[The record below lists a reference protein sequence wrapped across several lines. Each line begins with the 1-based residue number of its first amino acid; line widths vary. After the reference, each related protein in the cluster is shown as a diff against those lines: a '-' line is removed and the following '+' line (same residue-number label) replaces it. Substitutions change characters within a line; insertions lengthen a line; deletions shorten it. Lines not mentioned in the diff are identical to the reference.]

1 MSVRDGAANMATNAG
16 GGGGGGGPASPN
28 DNDGRSY
35 LLQIYPRLAAQN
47 STCCNLRVQKDA
59 TASSVILDSATA
71 LGLDPGRLYVLA
83 EVKECGGEEWVLE
96 AGDLPVQRFLL
107 WPRKAQEQHPQ
118 SFGFYFLLQERN
130 HDGSIH
136 YVHLPTLSKEQEARR
151 LAARGFLPPQQDDF
165 ADLCNLPV
173 LNEDSIL
180 DNLRMRFYKKKIYTY
195 AGSILIAINPFK
207 FLPIYNP
214 KYVKMYENHQLGK
227 LEPHIFAIADVAYYA
242 MLKKRV
248 NQCIVISG
256 ESGSGKTQSTNF
268 LIHCLTAL
276 SQKGYA
282 SGVERTILGA
292 GPVLEAFGNAKTAH
306 NNNSSR
312 FGKFIQVNYLE
323 SGVVRGAVVEKYLL
337 EKSRL
342 VSREKNERNYHV
354 FYYLL
359 LGASA
364 EERKEFKLLPPEE
377 YFYLKQQNFKIEDEE
392 DLRHDFERLQ
402 QAMEMVGFLPTT
414 KKQIFS
420 VLSAIL
426 YLGNVTY
433 RRKSTGRDEG
443 LDVGPPEVLA
453 TLSDLLKVKEE
464 LLVEALTKR
473 KTVTVNDKLILPYSH
488 SEAITARD
496 SMAKSLY
503 SALFDWIVL
512 RINHALLNK
521 RDMEESVPCLSI
533 GVLDIFGFEDFETN
547 SFEQFCINYANEQ
560 LQYYFNHHI
569 FNLEQEEYQAE
580 GITWHNI
587 DYTDNV
593 GCIHLISKKP
603 TGLLYLLDEESNF
616 PHATD
621 ETLLA
626 KFKQQH
632 QGNKYFVPTAVMEP
646 AFVIQHFAGRVKYQI
661 KDFREKNTDHMRPD
675 IVALLR
681 SSDRAYVRQLIG
693 MDPVAMFRW
702 GILRATIRGIAA
714 FNEAGRTRAAKT
726 SGVVRPISRT
736 PLGELQRSNAPIERM
751 YKRAS
756 MLDFYF
762 DHSEERPL
770 EAFEDI
776 FASYES
782 KKDMHAE
789 IISSIKN
796 LQLDGEDP
804 RKLLQSWGRLRFP
817 RHVLQK
823 NKTTKPR
830 QAIPKSLLDS
840 RSLKFIVSMTL
851 QDRTTKSLLHL
862 HKKKKAPSI
871 SAQFQTSLTKLLET
885 LNRAEPYFIRCIRSN
900 AEKKEMYLD
909 EALVLQQLR
918 YTGMLETVR
927 IRRSGYGAKY
937 TFQEFIEQFRVLLPK
952 NAMVSKEDI
961 SALLGKKM
969 GLDPTTYQIGK
980 TKVFLKEL
988 ERQQLQD
995 MLHKD
1000 VMRKIIF
1007 LQRWFRARLQ
1017 RKEFLD
1023 MRQAAILIQC
1033 SWRRYCKEE
1042 QMRQAATLIQ
1052 SVWRGH
1058 RQRSENHRQRQG
1070 ATKIQALVR
1079 GHSARRRCHSIRE
1092 EKRKKEEEEEEA
1104 LRRAEEEERRKR
1116 EEEEEEVRRNAA
1128 EEEERI
1134 RLEEEEAKRKAEE
1147 EAARKALEE
1156 NKKRE
1161 EEEKRL
1167 AREPQT
1173 REHPDIELV
1182 TEEMLDKNLPVQE
1195 MEEEEEEEEERGEQG
1210 GEVNTSS
1217 HTEEE
1222 VEDEELSL
1230 KTNGTQAEA
1239 GPQLNEEE
1247 EEDLEKQTLGQS
1259 DSEPRLPS
1267 DGDTSSALRPRSPA
1281 QGVDEEAST
1290 PPNAEQK
1297 KAQPSALNR
1306 VQSSRSQEKREQ
1318 RRRRG
1323 LEHNQRETERAASS
1337 SSSPSAIGKDQ
1348 TSPPKSKTQE
1358 TSKLKERSDSK
1369 ELDQYTFVAWKMKE
1383 DKGGKKEAKSSP
1395 PSPSPGP
1402 VRPSTLSLQ
1411 PADSEKNGLAE
1422 GVGAVNLHRR
1432 TGAMKEKPEKW
1443 KGRRSDGEHAE
1454 GTSSPPLH
1462 NREERTKKT
1471 PLSETA
1477 SSSFDSVPSGFEGA
1491 AAFSGKEQII
1501 SPSESHDDG
1510 SKGSSIRRRHQEG
1523 HQDSAHS
1530 IPSTP
1535 DRPGG
1540 FFSKILKKRPHKE
1553 AQTPDNGELTFAQ
1566 TLNEKST
1573 AGEAPGA
1580 GHPSRPLSQPH
1591 GDRAGKSLGRNP
1603 TIKISRATR
1612 VSEQWN
1618 ASLDRE
1624 ITNANE
1630 LRHLDEFLGNQV
1642 NDFRSRGKSLS
1653 ATEAIFV
1660 TATMQFR
1667 ENIKAMYS
1675 LPKTTIGYK
1684 GLMTGYQNKV
1694 IHLAGSKQKEEV
1706 QLVVNLFQSV
1716 LDGFIRGE
1724 MKKEEAEPAKPAKA
1738 RKKRRKKDKRMES
1751 PLDHVF
1757 INYQV
1762 NIMQSCDQCSSYIW
1776 GMEKAYMC
1784 SYCKMVCHK
1793 KCLSKI
1799 VTDCS
1804 TFCAKKSDEE
1814 FNGQHFGVRMCHLVN
1829 EKNPVPMVLEMM
1841 LEHVEM
1847 HGLYTE
1853 GIYRKSG
1860 SANRMKELHQRL
1872 DTDPHLICLE
1882 DYPIHTVTGLVKQWL
1897 RELPDPLMTFIH
1909 YNDFLH
1915 AVELPE
1921 KQEQLH
1927 AIYKGLEELPTANFN
1942 TLERLVFHLVR
1953 VCKEEAH
1960 NRMSPNSL
1968 AIVFAPC
1975 ILRCPDSADPLLSM
1989 KDVAKTTT
1997 CVEMLINEQ
2006 IRLYN
2011 EKMEEIEQLE
2021 YAEALALNQLKLKRK
2036 NTVHEKVSS
2045 DLSVVPENEPL
2056 DSDTEAEKNLV
2067 ERIKSIK
2074 QEKEDLACRLPEMEQ
2089 PGSDQEN
2096 LDSEASL
2103 SSESLLDEQ
2112 QRSSAHSSEP
2122 EGRGGLQLRRYR
2134 PVCPPKPSD
2143 LAQRPK
2149 VLGGR
2154 VSLPNLTPASSTSS
2168 VSSCPSSICESS
2180 GASFRHPLQR
2190 RNPVIPDTV
2199 KLPPGVLSQPA
2210 ATSPSRTPPGNQ
2222 ALLKPWVRMRE
2233 RPGRRKDSTQSLY
2246 VDGPEC
2252 DLLLHFSSCPPS
2264 NSSSSSSISMV
2275 TPSPQLQHHETEA
2288 STGQRRFSDPD
2299 IPYMDD
2305 DV

>member
-1 MSVRDGAANMATNAG
+1 MSVRDGAATTATNADAE
-16 GGGGGGGPASPN
+16 GGGGGPASAN
-28 DNDGRSY
+28 DLDGRSY
-35 LLQIYPRLAAQN
+35 VLQIYPRIAAQ
-47 STCCNLRVQKDA
+47 SSACCTVRVQKDA
-59 TASSVILDSATA
+59 TAATVILDATLA
-71 LGLDPGRLYVLA
+71 LGLDPGRSYVLA
-83 EVKECGGEEWVLE
+83 EVKESGGEEWVLE
-96 AGDLPVQRFLL
+96 AADLPVQRFLL
-107 WPRKAQEQHPQ
+107 WPRKAQEQHPR
-118 SFGFYFLLQERN
+118 SLGFYFLLQERN
-130 HDGSIH
+130 NDGTIH
-136 YVHLPTLSKEQEARR
+136 YVHLPPLSKEQQAQQ
-151 LAARGFLPPQQDDF
+151 LAARGFLPPPQDDF

-173 LNEDSIL
+173 LDEDSIL
-180 DNLRMRFYKKKIYTY
+180 NNLRTRFHKRKIYTY

-242 MLKKRV
+242 MLRKRV

-359 LGASA
+359 LGASE
-364 EERKEFKLLPPEE
+364 EERKEFKLLPPED
-377 YFYLKQQNFKIEDEE
+377 YFYLKQQNFKIEEEE

-402 QAMEMVGFLPTT
+402 QAMEMVGFLPAT

-433 RRKSTGRDEG
+433 KRKSTGREEG

-521 RDMEESVPCLSI
+521 KDMEESVPCLSI
-533 GVLDIFGFEDFETN
+533 GVLDIFGFEDFENN

-632 QGNKYFVPTAVMEP
+632 QGNKYFVPTPVMEP
-646 AFVIQHFAGRVKYQI
+646 AFVIQHFAGKVKYQV

-681 SSDRAYVRQLIG
+681 SSDRAYIRQLIG

-702 GILRATIRGIAA
+702 GILRATIRGITA
-714 FNEAGRTRAAKT
+714 FNEAGRAWAAKT
-726 SGVVRPISRT
+726 SGVVRPVSRT

-751 YKRAS
+751 YK
-756 MLDFYF
+756 
-762 DHSEERPL
+762 
-770 EAFEDI
+770 
-776 FASYES
+776 
-782 KKDMHAE
+782 DMHAQ

-796 LQLDGEDP
+796 LQLDTEDP

-817 RHVLQK
+817 RHILQK
-823 NKTTKPR
+823 NKVTK
-830 QAIPKSLLDS
+830 QKQIIPKNLLDS
-840 RSLKFIVSMTL
+840 RSLKFIVSLTL
-851 QDRTTKSLLHL
+851 HDRTTKSLLHL
-862 HKKKKAPSI
+862 HKKKKPPSI

-885 LNRAEPYFIRCIRSN
+885 LNRAEPFFIRCIRSN

-909 EALVLQQLR
+909 ETLVVQQLR
-918 YTGMLETVR
+918 YTGMLDTVR

-937 TFQEFIEQFRVLLPK
+937 SFQEFIEHFRVLLPK
-952 NAMVSKEDI
+952 TAAASKESI
-961 SALLGKKM
+961 SALLEKM
-969 GLDPTTYQIGK
+969 GLDPYTFQIGK
-980 TKVFLKEL
+980 TKVFLKEP
-988 ERQQLQD
+988 ERQLLQD

-1000 VMRKIIF
+1000 VMQKIIF
-1007 LQRWFRARLQ
+1007 IQHWFKARLQ

-1023 MRQAAILIQC
+1023 MREAAILIQR

-1042 QMRQAATLIQ
+1042 QWRQAATVIQ
-1052 SVWRGH
+1052 ALWRGH
-1058 RQRSENHRQRQG
+1058 RQRKEYHRQRQG

-1079 GHSARRRCHSIRE
+1079 GYSARRRCQSMRE
-1092 EKRKKEEEEEEA
+1092 EKWKKEEEAKEARRRQEEDRRREEEERRKVEEEA
-1104 LRRAEEEERRKR
+1104 RKRMEEEEMRRKAQDEEARRRAEEEEAIMKAEAEEAVQRKR
-1116 EEEEEEVRRNAA
+1116 EEEEKSPV
-1128 EEEERI
+1128 
-1134 RLEEEEAKRKAEE
+1134 
-1147 EAARKALEE
+1147 
-1156 NKKRE
+1156 
-1161 EEEKRL
+1161 
-1167 AREPQT
+1167 REPQT
-1173 REHPDIELV
+1173 REDPDIELV
-1182 TEEMLDKNLPVQE
+1182 TEEMLDESQVSIHETEDGEVREEQNKDEQI
-1195 MEEEEEEEEERGEQG
+1195 EEEKEEPPSPRSDM
-1210 GEVNTSS
+1210 EVNGTLAGAGSQLHEKEHVDDKENQTIEKPSLCRSNDTDKQGSDSTSTSS
-1217 HTEEE
+1217 
-1222 VEDEELSL
+1222 
-1230 KTNGTQAEA
+1230 
-1239 GPQLNEEE
+1239 
-1247 EEDLEKQTLGQS
+1247 
-1259 DSEPRLPS
+1259 
-1267 DGDTSSALRPRSPA
+1267 
-1281 QGVDEEAST
+1281 
-1290 PPNAEQK
+1290 NAEQK
-1297 KAQPSALNR
+1297 RVRVPDSNR
-1306 VQSSRSQEKREQ
+1306 TQTSRSQEKREQ

-1337 SSSPSAIGKDQ
+1337 SSSSSSSSSPATGKDQ
-1348 TSPPKSKTQE
+1348 TSPPRE
-1358 TSKLKERSDSK
+1358 TPKLKERSDSK
-1369 ELDQYTFVAWKMKE
+1369 ELDQYTFVAWKVKE
-1383 DKGGKKEAKSSP
+1383 DKGGKKDPKTSP
-1395 PSPSPGP
+1395 PAGP
-1402 VRPSTLSLQ
+1402 IRPSTLPLQ
-1411 PADSEKNGLAE
+1411 PSDHIRNGVGE
-1422 GVGAVNLHRR
+1422 GVGAVNLQRR
-1432 TGAMKEKPEKW
+1432 PGAIKEKPERW
-1443 KGRRSDGEHAE
+1443 RGRRSDGENYE
-1454 GTSSPPLH
+1454 TSSPPPPPT
-1462 NREERTKKT
+1462 RAEMRRKQ
-1471 PLSETA
+1471 LSESV
-1477 SSSFDSVPSGFEGA
+1477 SSSVDSLSPGSEGA
-1491 AAFSGKEQII
+1491 SARDIL
-1501 SPSESHDDG
+1501 SPAESRVDS
-1510 SKGSSIRRRHQEG
+1510 SKGSSIRRRHHDG
-1523 HQDSAHS
+1523 SAHQDSSHS
-1530 IPSTP
+1530 IPSTA
-1535 DRPGG
+1535 DRSGG

-1553 AQTPDNGELTFAQ
+1553 AQTPDNGEMTPIFS
-1566 TLNEKST
+1566 EKST
-1573 AGEAPGA
+1573 GGEAPTSV
-1580 GHPSRPLSQPH
+1580 HPSRPPSQAH
-1591 GDRAGKSLGRNP
+1591 GNRTGKSLGRNP

-1612 VSEQWN
+1612 VSEKWN

-1653 ATEAIFV
+1653 ATEAIFI

-1667 ENIKAMYS
+1667 ETIKAMYS
-1675 LPKTTIGYK
+1675 LPKPTIGYK
-1684 GLMTGYQNKV
+1684 DLMTSYQNKV
-1694 IHLAGSKQKEEV
+1694 VHLADDKQKGEV

-1724 MKKEEAEPAKPAKA
+1724 MKKEEAEPAKPPKA
-1738 RKKRRKKDKRMES
+1738 RKKRRKKDKSMES

-1762 NIMQSCDQCSSYIW
+1762 SIMQSCDQCTSYIW
-1776 GMEKAYMC
+1776 AMEKAYMC
-1784 SYCKMVCHK
+1784 SCCKMVCHK
-1793 KCLSKI
+1793 KCLGKI
-1799 VTDCS
+1799 VTDCN
-1804 TFCAKKSDEE
+1804 TFCVKKNDEE
-1814 FNGQHFGVRMCHLVN
+1814 SGGLHFGVRVCNLVGD
-1829 EKNPVPMVLEMM
+1829 KNPVPMVLEMM

-1860 SANRMKELHQRL
+1860 SANRMKELHQKL
-1872 DTDPHLICLE
+1872 ETDPHLVCLE

-1897 RELPDPLMTFIH
+1897 RELPDPLMTFTH

-1927 AIYKGLEELPTANFN
+1927 AIYKVIEELPTANFN

-1953 VCKEEAH
+1953 VCKEETH

-1989 KDVAKTTT
+1989 KDVAKTTM
-1997 CVEMLINEQ
+1997 CVEMLVTEQ
-2006 IRLYN
+2006 IRRYN

-2021 YAEALALNQLKLKRK
+2021 YAEALAVNQLKLKRQ
-2036 NTVHEKVSS
+2036 NTHFWHLPLRFSAPYKGVVVHEKVSS

-2067 ERIKSIK
+2067 DRIKSIK

-2122 EGRGGLQLRRYR
+2122 EGRGGLSLMRLR
-2134 PVCPPKPSD
+2134 PVCLPKPSD
-2143 LAQRPK
+2143 LAQRPRPPS
-2149 VLGGR
+2149 GHG
-2154 VSLPNLTPASSTSS
+2154 SLSLTKTSPS
-2168 VSSCPSSICESS
+2168 GSSCASTPSESPI
-2180 GASFRHPLQR
+2180 ASFRHPLKR
-2190 RNPVIPDTV
+2190 RNPIIPDTI
-2199 KLPPGVLSQPA
+2199 KLPLGIPSLSESSSSSPALPPGNLA
-2210 ATSPSRTPPGNQ
+2210 LKHFSRRKEQ
-2222 ALLKPWVRMRE
+2222 
-2233 RPGRRKDSTQSLY
+2233 PGRRKDSTQSLY
-2246 VDGPEC
+2246 IDSPEC
-2252 DLLLHFSSCPPS
+2252 DLLLHFTSSCPPS
-2264 NSSSSSSISMV
+2264 ASSSSSFISMV
-2275 TPSPQLQHHETEA
+2275 TPSPQHQHSDTQA
-2288 STGQRRFSDPD
+2288 PMGQRRFSDPD
-2299 IPYMDD
+2299 IPYMDNE

>member
-1 MSVRDGAANMATNAG
+1 VTS
-16 GGGGGGGPASPN
+16 
-28 DNDGRSY
+28 
-35 LLQIYPRLAAQN
+35 
-47 STCCNLRVQKDA
+47 VQKDA
-59 TASSVILDSATA
+59 TAASVISDAASA

-107 WPRKAQEQHPQ
+107 WPRKAQEEHPQ
-118 SFGFYFLLQERN
+118 SLGFYFLLQERN
-130 HDGSIH
+130 RDGSIH
-136 YVHLPTLSKEQEARR
+136 YVHLPALSKEQEALR
-151 LAARGFLPPQQDDF
+151 LAERGFLPPPQDDF

-180 DNLRMRFYKKKIYTY
+180 NNLRTRFYKKKIYTY

-242 MLKKRV
+242 MLRKKV

-359 LGASA
+359 LGASE

-402 QAMEMVGFLPTT
+402 QAMEMVGFLPAT

-488 SEAITARD
+488 PEAITARD

-521 RDMEESVPCLSI
+521 KDMEESVPCLSI

-621 ETLLA
+621 KTLLA

-632 QGNKYFVPTAVMEP
+632 QGNKYFIPTPVMEP

-714 FNEAGRTRAAKT
+714 FNEAGRAWAAKK
-726 SGVVRPISRT
+726 SDESSSPHLSRPDPLHLLVT
-736 PLGELQRSNAPIERM
+736 PVCAVLSSSSPLHR
-751 YKRAS
+751 RAS

-782 KKDMHAE
+782 K
-789 IISSIKN
+789 N
-796 LQLDGEDP
+796 
-804 RKLLQSWGRLRFP
+804 
-817 RHVLQK
+817 
-823 NKTTKPR
+823 
-830 QAIPKSLLDS
+830 LLDS
-840 RSLKFIVSMTL
+840 RSLKFIVGLTL
-851 QDRTTKSLLHL
+851 HDRTTKSLLHL
-862 HKKKKAPSI
+862 HKKKKPPSI

-885 LNRAEPYFIRCIRSN
+885 LNRAEPFFIRCIRSN

-909 EALVLQQLR
+909 EALVVQQLR

-952 NAMVSKEDI
+952 NATASKEDI
-961 SALLGKKM
+961 SALLDQKM

-995 MLHKD
+995 VLHKD

-1017 RKEFLD
+1017 RREFLD
-1023 MRQAAILIQC
+1023 MRQAAILIQH
-1033 SWRRYCKEE
+1033 SWRRYCQDE
-1042 QMRQAATLIQ
+1042 QRRRAATLIQ
-1052 SVWRGH
+1052 AVWRGH
-1058 RQRSENHRQRQG
+1058 QQRSEYHRQRRG

-1079 GHSARRRCHSIRE
+1079 GHSARRSSHPE
-1092 EKRKKEEEEEEA
+1092 EQSKE
-1104 LRRAEEEERRKR
+1104 
-1116 EEEEEEVRRNAA
+1116 
-1128 EEEERI
+1128 
-1134 RLEEEEAKRKAEE
+1134 LE
-1147 EAARKALEE
+1147 
-1156 NKKRE
+1156 N
-1161 EEEKRL
+1161 
-1167 AREPQT
+1167 
-1173 REHPDIELV
+1173 
-1182 TEEMLDKNLPVQE
+1182 
-1195 MEEEEEEEEERGEQG
+1195 
-1210 GEVNTSS
+1210 GEVD
-1217 HTEEE
+1217 
-1222 VEDEELSL
+1222 VE
-1230 KTNGTQAEA
+1230 NYGTPAEA
-1239 GPQLNEEE
+1239 GPQLDEKEDEEE
-1247 EEDLEKQTLGQS
+1247 TESQTL
-1259 DSEPRLPS
+1259 DSRPGSTS
-1267 DGDTSSALRPRSPA
+1267 DGVAPAGTTS
-1281 QGVDEEAST
+1281 
-1290 PPNAEQK
+1290 NAEQK
-1297 KAQPSALNR
+1297 KPSAITR
-1306 VQSSRSQEKREQ
+1306 GQSSRSQEKREQ

-1337 SSSPSAIGKDQ
+1337 TSGKDQ
-1348 TSPPKSKTQE
+1348 TSPSKIKNQE
-1358 TSKLKERSDSK
+1358 TAKLKERSDSK
-1369 ELDQYTFVAWKMKE
+1369 ELDQYTFVAWK
-1383 DKGGKKEAKSSP
+1383 KKDAKSSP
-1395 PSPSPGP
+1395 PSAGP

-1411 PADSEKNGLAE
+1411 PADSERNGVGE
-1422 GVGAVNLHRR
+1422 GVGTVNLQRR
-1432 TGAMKEKPEKW
+1432 PGAMKEKPEKW
-1443 KGRRSDGEHAE
+1443 RGRRSDGDQSE
-1454 GTSSPPLH
+1454 GISPPSSH
-1462 NREERTKKT
+1462 NREERTRK
-1471 PLSETA
+1471 PLY
-1477 SSSFDSVPSGFEGA
+1477 P
-1491 AAFSGKEQII
+1491 
-1501 SPSESHDDG
+1501 
-1510 SKGSSIRRRHQEG
+1510 
-1523 HQDSAHS
+1523 HS
-1530 IPSTP
+1530 
-1535 DRPGG
+1535 
-1540 FFSKILKKRPHKE
+1540 
-1553 AQTPDNGELTFAQ
+1553 
-1566 TLNEKST
+1566 
-1573 AGEAPGA
+1573 
-1580 GHPSRPLSQPH
+1580 
-1591 GDRAGKSLGRNP
+1591 DRAGKGLGRNP

-1642 NDFRSRGKSLS
+1642 SLRTS
-1653 ATEAIFV
+1653 GQVTPTEQQFIQATP
-1660 TATMQFR
+1660 T
-1667 ENIKAMYS
+1667 S
-1675 LPKTTIGYK
+1675 PTIGYK

-1738 RKKRRKKDKRMES
+1738 RKKRRKKDKSVSMES
-1751 PLDHVF
+1751 PLDHIF

-1784 SYCKMVCHK
+1784 SCEFKTQQQTSQHDTQ
-1793 KCLSKI
+1793 S
-1799 VTDCS
+1799 S
-1804 TFCAKKSDEE
+1804 TFYCTGHDEE
-1814 FNGQHFGVRMCHLVN
+1814 FTGQHFGVRVCHLVN
-1829 EKNPVPMVLEMM
+1829 DKNPVPMVLEMM

-1872 DTDPHLICLE
+1872 ETDPHLVCLE

-1897 RELPDPLMTFIH
+1897 RELPDPLMTFTH
-1909 YNDFLH
+1909 YSDFLH

-1927 AIYKGLEELPTANFN
+1927 AVYKVTEELPTANFN

-1975 ILRCPDSADPLLSM
+1975 ILRCPDTADPLLSM

-1997 CVEMLINEQ
+1997 CVEMIIHEQ
-2006 IRLYN
+2006 IRRYN

-2036 NTVHEKVSS
+2036 NTVRSRTLPQSGPAEVDRNTQHQLHCLQCSACSRAGAESS
-2045 DLSVVPENEPL
+2045 FVLMQSSSQLKQEPL
-2056 DSDTEAEKNLV
+2056 S
-2067 ERIKSIK
+2067 SH
-2074 QEKEDLACRLPEMEQ
+2074 
-2089 PGSDQEN
+2089 
-2096 LDSEASL
+2096 SL
-2103 SSESLLDEQ
+2103 S
-2112 QRSSAHSSEP
+2112 
-2122 EGRGGLQLRRYR
+2122 
-2134 PVCPPKPSD
+2134 
-2143 LAQRPK
+2143 
-2149 VLGGR
+2149 
-2154 VSLPNLTPASSTSS
+2154 
-2168 VSSCPSSICESS
+2168 
-2180 GASFRHPLQR
+2180 
-2190 RNPVIPDTV
+2190 
-2199 KLPPGVLSQPA
+2199 
-2210 ATSPSRTPPGNQ
+2210 
-2222 ALLKPWVRMRE
+2222 
-2233 RPGRRKDSTQSLY
+2233 
-2246 VDGPEC
+2246 
-2252 DLLLHFSSCPPS
+2252 S
-2264 NSSSSSSISMV
+2264 NSSSIVYKADM
-2275 TPSPQLQHHETEA
+2275 TDMLA
-2288 STGQRRFSDPD
+2288 
-2299 IPYMDD
+2299 
-2305 DV
+2305 

>member
-1 MSVRDGAANMATNAG
+1 MATNAG
-16 GGGGGGGPASPN
+16 GGGGGGGTASLK
-28 DNDGRSY
+28 DGRSY
-35 LLQIYPRLAAQN
+35 LLQIYPRLAAE
-47 STCCNLRVQKDA
+47 SSACCSLRVQKDA
-59 TASSVILDSATA
+59 TAASVISDAALA
-71 LGLDPGRLYVLA
+71 LGLDPSRLYVLA

-96 AGDLPVQRFLL
+96 AGDLPVQRVLL

-118 SFGFYFLLQERN
+118 SLGFYFLLQERN

-136 YVHLPTLSKEQEARR
+136 YVHLPALSKEQEAQR
-151 LAARGFLPPQQDDF
+151 LAARGFLPPPQDDF

-180 DNLRMRFYKKKIYTY
+180 NNLRTRFYMKKIYTY

-242 MLKKRV
+242 MLRKKV

-359 LGASA
+359 LGASE
-364 EERKEFKLLPPEE
+364 EERKEFKLLPPED
-377 YFYLKQQNFKIEDEE
+377 YNYLKQENFKIEDEE

-402 QAMEMVGFLPTT
+402 QAMEMVGFLPAT

-433 RRKSTGRDEG
+433 KKKSTGRDEG

-521 RDMEESVPCLSI
+521 KDMEESVPCLSI

-560 LQYYFNHHI
+560 LQYYFNQHI
-569 FNLEQEEYQAE
+569 FKLEQEEYQAE

-621 ETLLA
+621 KTLLA

-632 QGNKYFVPTAVMEP
+632 QGNKYFVPTPVMEP
-646 AFVIQHFAGRVKYQI
+646 AFVIQHFAGKVKYQI

-702 GILRATIRGIAA
+702 GILRATIRGMAA
-714 FNEAGRTRAAKT
+714 FNEAGRRWAAKT
-726 SGVVRPISRT
+726 AGVVRPTSRT
-736 PLGELQRSNAPIERM
+736 PLGELQRSNAPMERM

-756 MLDFYF
+756 VLDFYF

-776 FASYES
+776 FASYEMPY
-782 KKDMHAE
+782 KV
-789 IISSIKN
+789 
-796 LQLDGEDP
+796 
-804 RKLLQSWGRLRFP
+804 
-817 RHVLQK
+817 VLYSNVTMQ
-823 NKTTKPR
+823 N
-830 QAIPKSLLDS
+830 LLDS
-840 RSLKFIVSMTL
+840 RSLKFIVGLTL
-851 QDRTTKSLLHL
+851 HDRTTKSLLHL
-862 HKKKKAPSI
+862 HKKKKPPSI

-885 LNRAEPYFIRCIRSN
+885 LGRAEPFFIRCIRSN
-900 AEKKEMYLD
+900 AEKVREMHLD
-909 EALVLQQLR
+909 EALVFQQLR

-952 NAMVSKEDI
+952 DTAASKEVI
-961 SALLGKKM
+961 SVLFEKM

-980 TKVFLKEL
+980 TKVYLKEP

-995 MLHKD
+995 TLHKD

-1007 LQRWFRARLQ
+1007 LQRWFKARLQ

-1023 MRQAAILIQC
+1023 MRQAAILIQVTTDRC
-1033 SWRRYCKEE
+1033 ARLADT
-1042 QMRQAATLIQ
+1042 QAA
-1052 SVWRGH
+1052 S
-1058 RQRSENHRQRQG
+1058 
-1070 ATKIQALVR
+1070 
-1079 GHSARRRCHSIRE
+1079 
-1092 EKRKKEEEEEEA
+1092 
-1104 LRRAEEEERRKR
+1104 
-1116 EEEEEEVRRNAA
+1116 
-1128 EEEERI
+1128 
-1134 RLEEEEAKRKAEE
+1134 
-1147 EAARKALEE
+1147 
-1156 NKKRE
+1156 
-1161 EEEKRL
+1161 
-1167 AREPQT
+1167 
-1173 REHPDIELV
+1173 
-1182 TEEMLDKNLPVQE
+1182 
-1195 MEEEEEEEEERGEQG
+1195 
-1210 GEVNTSS
+1210 TSP
-1217 HTEEE
+1217 T
-1222 VEDEELSL
+1222 
-1230 KTNGTQAEA
+1230 
-1239 GPQLNEEE
+1239 
-1247 EEDLEKQTLGQS
+1247 
-1259 DSEPRLPS
+1259 PS
-1267 DGDTSSALRPRSPA
+1267 
-1281 QGVDEEAST
+1281 
-1290 PPNAEQK
+1290 EQK
-1297 KAQPSALNR
+1297 R
-1306 VQSSRSQEKREQ
+1306 VRPPVHKGQTSRSQEKREQ

-1323 LEHNQRETERAASS
+1323 LEHNRRETERAASS
-1337 SSSPSAIGKDQ
+1337 STSAVSKD
-1348 TSPPKSKTQE
+1348 E
-1358 TSKLKERSDSK
+1358 TSVPKGKSQEAARLKERADSK

-1383 DKGGKKEAKSSP
+1383 DKGGKKEGKTSP
-1395 PSPSPGP
+1395 PLSSAGP

-1411 PADSEKNGLAE
+1411 PSDSVHERNGHGE
-1422 GVGAVNLHRR
+1422 GAGAVNLQRR
-1432 TGAMKEKPEKW
+1432 SGGIKEKPEKW
-1443 KGRRSDGEHAE
+1443 KGRRSE
-1454 GTSSPPLH
+1454 GGQSENTSPPPPH
-1462 NREERTKKT
+1462 NTEERRKKLSQYAFSSCHILLPTLNRFPTKAIKYINII
-1471 PLSETA
+1471 LISSA
-1477 SSSFDSVPSGFEGA
+1477 MLVIIRSSFPGVKGCFTV
-1491 AAFSGKEQII
+1491 
-1501 SPSESHDDG
+1501 
-1510 SKGSSIRRRHQEG
+1510 KGSPLLG
-1523 HQDSAHS
+1523 HSS
-1530 IPSTP
+1530 RS
-1535 DRPGG
+1535 
-1540 FFSKILKKRPHKE
+1540 
-1553 AQTPDNGELTFAQ
+1553 LTQ
-1566 TLNEKST
+1566 
-1573 AGEAPGA
+1573 
-1580 GHPSRPLSQPH
+1580 PL
-1591 GDRAGKSLGRNP
+1591 GDRAGKGLSRNP

-1642 NDFRSRGKSLS
+1642 NDFRSRGKQLS

-1667 ENIKAMYS
+1667 ETIKAMYS
-1675 LPKTTIGYK
+1675 LPKPTTGYK
-1684 GLMTGYQNKV
+1684 GLMKGYQNKV
-1694 IHLAGSKQKEEV
+1694 IHLAGDKQKGEV

-1724 MKKEEAEPAKPAKA
+1724 MKKEEGEPAKVKQH
-1738 RKKRRKKDKRMES
+1738 RRRKKDKSS

-1757 INYQV
+1757 SNYQV

-1793 KCLSKI
+1793 KCLCKI

-1804 TFCAKKSDEE
+1804 TYCAKKVHVEL
-1814 FNGQHFGVRMCHLVN
+1814 HFGVRVCHLISD
-1829 EKNPVPMVLEMM
+1829 KNPVPMVLEMM

-1847 HGLYTE
+1847 NGLYTE

-1872 DTDPHLICLE
+1872 ETDPHLVCLE

-1909 YNDFLH
+1909 YNDFLR

-1927 AIYKGLEELPTANFN
+1927 AIYKVLEELPTANFN
-1942 TLERLVFHLVR
+1942 TLERLIFHLVR
-1953 VCKEEAH
+1953 VSKEEAH

-2006 IRLYN
+2006 IRRYN
-2011 EKMEEIEQLE
+2011 EKMDEIEQLE
-2021 YAEALALNQLKLKRK
+2021 YAEALAVNQLKLKRQ
-2036 NTVHEKVSS
+2036 NTVRKK
-2045 DLSVVPENEPL
+2045 
-2056 DSDTEAEKNLV
+2056 A
-2067 ERIKSIK
+2067 
-2074 QEKEDLACRLPEMEQ
+2074 
-2089 PGSDQEN
+2089 
-2096 LDSEASL
+2096 
-2103 SSESLLDEQ
+2103 
-2112 QRSSAHSSEP
+2112 SAHSGLAFHLIKSHGNP
-2122 EGRGGLQLRRYR
+2122 SVTYTCSSCYMGNMANVPCFSLALPAFTSQVLSSLQRSGGMYH
-2134 PVCPPKPSD
+2134 K
-2143 LAQRPK
+2143 
-2149 VLGGR
+2149 
-2154 VSLPNLTPASSTSS
+2154 ASSSLGRSSGYSS
-2168 VSSCPSSICESS
+2168 VC
-2180 GASFRHPLQR
+2180 AM
-2190 RNPVIPDTV
+2190 
-2199 KLPPGVLSQPA
+2199 
-2210 ATSPSRTPPGNQ
+2210 
-2222 ALLKPWVRMRE
+2222 LKRLCMA
-2233 RPGRRKDSTQSLY
+2233 
-2246 VDGPEC
+2246 C
-2252 DLLLHFSSCPPS
+2252 
-2264 NSSSSSSISMV
+2264 
-2275 TPSPQLQHHETEA
+2275 
-2288 STGQRRFSDPD
+2288 
-2299 IPYMDD
+2299 
-2305 DV
+2305 

>member
-1 MSVRDGAANMATNAG
+1 MSVRDGAANKATNAC

-28 DNDGRSY
+28 DHDGRSY
-35 LLQIYPRLAAQN
+35 MLQIYPRLATQAA
-47 STCCNLRVQKDA
+47 TCCNLKVQKDA
-59 TASSVILDSATA
+59 TAASVISDAASA
-71 LGLDPGRLYVLA
+71 LGLDPGHLYVLA

-96 AGDLPVQRFLL
+96 AGDMPVQRFLL
-107 WPRKAQEQHPQ
+107 WPRKAQEKHPQ
-118 SFGFYFLLQERN
+118 SLGFYFLLQERN
-130 HDGSIH
+130 HDGTIR
-136 YVHLPTLSKEQEARR
+136 YVHLPLLSKEQEAQR
-151 LAARGFLPPQQDDF
+151 LAARGFLPPPQDDF

-180 DNLRMRFYKKKIYTY
+180 NNLRTRFHKKKIYTY

-242 MLKKRV
+242 MLRKRV

-359 LGASA
+359 LGASDG
-364 EERKEFKLLPPEE
+364 ERKEFKLLPPEE
-377 YFYLKQQNFKIEDEE
+377 YFYLKQHNFKIEDEE
-392 DLRHDFERLQ
+392 DLHHEFERLQ
-402 QAMEMVGFLPTT
+402 QAMEMVGFLPAT

-473 KTVTVNDKLILPYSH
+473 KTVTVNDKLILPYSQP
-488 SEAITARD
+488 EAITARD

-521 RDMEESVPCLSI
+521 KDMEESVPCLSI

-587 DYTDNV
+587 DYIDNV

-632 QGNKYFVPTAVMEP
+632 RGNKYFVPTPVMEP
-646 AFVIQHFAGRVKYQI
+646 AFVIRHFAGKVKYQV

-681 SSDRAYVRQLIG
+681 SSDSAYVRQLIG

-702 GILRATIRGIAA
+702 GILRATVRGIAA
-714 FNEAGRTRAAKT
+714 FNEAGRSWASKS

-751 YKRAS
+751 YK
-756 MLDFYF
+756 
-762 DHSEERPL
+762 
-770 EAFEDI
+770 
-776 FASYES
+776 
-782 KKDMHAE
+782 DMHAQ

-823 NKTTKPR
+823 NKSIKQR
-830 QAIPKSLLDS
+830 QIIPKNLIDS
-840 RSLKFIVSMTL
+840 RSLKFIVSLTL
-851 QDRTTKSLLHL
+851 HDRTTKSLLHL
-862 HKKKKAPSI
+862 HKKKKPPSI

-885 LNRAEPYFIRCIRSN
+885 LNRAEPFFIRCIRSN

-909 EALVLQQLR
+909 EALVVQQLC

-937 TFQEFIEQFRVLLPK
+937 TFQEFLEHFRALLPK
-952 NAMVSKEDI
+952 NSIASREDI
-961 SALLGKKM
+961 LALLEKKM

-988 ERQQLQD
+988 ERQHLQD
-995 MLHKD
+995 SLHKD

-1007 LQRWFRARLQ
+1007 LQRWFRGRLQ

-1023 MRQAAILIQC
+1023 MKQAAVLIQRK
-1033 SWRRYCKEE
+1033 WRRYWKL
-1042 QMRQAATLIQ
+1042 RAATIIQAA
-1052 SVWRGH
+1052 WRGH
-1058 RQRSENHRQRQG
+1058 RQRSEFHRQRQG

-1079 GHSARRRCHSIRE
+1079 GHSARRRVNSIRE
-1092 EKRKKEEEEEEA
+1092 EKQKKEDEAKEAQRRVEEEERRRIEEEEEA
-1104 LRRAEEEERRKR
+1104 RRRM
-1116 EEEEEEVRRNAA
+1116 EEEEVRRKA
-1128 EEEERI
+1128 EEEEAR
-1134 RLEEEEAKRKAEE
+1134 RRAEEE
-1147 EAARKALEE
+1147 EAARKAQEAMAE
-1156 NKKRE
+1156 AAAQKQRE
-1161 EEEKRL
+1161 EEEKRR
-1167 AREPQT
+1167 ATEPQT
-1173 REHPDIELV
+1173 REDPDIELV
-1182 TEEMLDKNLPVQE
+1182 TEEMLDDNLPVQE
-1195 MEEEEEEEEERGEQG
+1195 RGE
-1210 GEVNTSS
+1210 EDREITVSS
-1217 HTEEE
+1217 HP
-1222 VEDEELSL
+1222 DEEQGKDDEDDDESL
-1230 KTNGTQAEA
+1230 EADEECGSPTSDLETNGSPAGA
-1239 GPQLNEEE
+1239 GPQLHEK
-1247 EEDLEKQTLGQS
+1247 EEDDSENQTLEKSNTKPG
-1259 DSEPRLPS
+1259 LPS
-1267 DGDTSSALRPRSPA
+1267 DGADSDALTTISPGQQGDKQAPGTTST
-1281 QGVDEEAST
+1281 T
-1290 PPNAEQK
+1290 PHADQK
-1297 KAQPSALNR
+1297 RAQPP
-1306 VQSSRSQEKREQ
+1306 VKGQTSRSQEKREQ

-1323 LEHNQRETERAASS
+1323 LEHNQRESERAASTTS
-1337 SSSPSAIGKDQ
+1337 SSSSSDVSKEQ
-1348 TSPPKSKTQE
+1348 TSPPKSKSQE
-1358 TSKLKERSDSK
+1358 TKLKERADSK
-1369 ELDQYTFVAWKMKE
+1369 ELDQYTFVAWKMKD
-1383 DKGGKKEAKSSP
+1383 DKGGKKEAKTSP
-1395 PSPSPGP
+1395 PSAGP

-1411 PADSEKNGLAE
+1411 PADSVPERNGLGE
-1422 GVGAVNLHRR
+1422 GAGAVNLQRR
-1432 TGAMKEKPEKW
+1432 PGAIKEKPEKW
-1443 KGRRSDGEHAE
+1443 RGRRSDGDQSEN
-1454 GTSSPPLH
+1454 SPPPPH
-1462 NREERTKKT
+1462 NREERRTKHS
-1471 PLSETA
+1471 LSETA
-1477 SSSFDSVPSGFEGA
+1477 SSSVDSLSPGSEGA
-1491 AAFSGKEQII
+1491 GAFSSRETT
-1501 SPSESHDDG
+1501 SYPESQAES
-1510 SKGSSIRRRHQEG
+1510 SKGSLRRRHHDSSGYQEPPP
-1523 HQDSAHS
+1523 

-1535 DRPGG
+1535 DKPSG
-1540 FFSKILKKRPHKE
+1540 FFSKILKKRPKE
-1553 AQTPDNGELTFAQ
+1553 AHTPDNGDLTHSQILSDNSAG
-1566 TLNEKST
+1566 
-1573 AGEAPGA
+1573 GEASSS
-1580 GHPSRPLSQPH
+1580 GHQSRPPSQSH
-1591 GDRAGKSLGRNP
+1591 GDRAGKGLSRNP

-1630 LRHLDEFLGNQV
+1630 LRQLDEFLGNQV

-1653 ATEAIFV
+1653 DAEGIFV
-1660 TATMQFR
+1660 SATMQFR
-1667 ENIKAMYS
+1667 DTIKSMYS
-1675 LPKTTIGYK
+1675 LPKPLIGYK
-1684 GLMTGYQNKV
+1684 GLMTGYQNQV
-1694 IHLAGSKQKEEV
+1694 IRLAGDQQKGEV
-1706 QLVVNLFQSV
+1706 KLVTNLFQSV

-1724 MKKEEAEPAKPAKA
+1724 IKKAEAEPAKPPKT
-1738 RKKRRKKDKRMES
+1738 RKKRRKKDKSMES

-1757 INYQV
+1757 TNYQV
-1762 NIMQSCDQCSSYIW
+1762 NIMQSCDQCMSYIW

-1793 KCLSKI
+1793 KCICKI

-1814 FNGQHFGVRMCHLVN
+1814 SGGQHFGVRVGHLVN
-1829 EKNPVPMVLEMM
+1829 DKNPVPMVLEMM

-1872 DTDPHLICLE
+1872 ETDPHLVCLE

-1897 RELPDPLMTFIH
+1897 RELPDPLMTFTH
-1909 YNDFLH
+1909 YSDFLH

-1921 KQEQLH
+1921 KHEQLQT
-1927 AIYKGLEELPTANFN
+1927 IYRVLDELPTANYN
-1942 TLERLVFHLVR
+1942 TLERLIFHLVM
-1953 VCKEEAH
+1953 VCKNEGA
-1960 NRMSPNSL
+1960 NRMSSNSL

-1997 CVEMLINEQ
+1997 CVEMIINEQ
-2006 IRLYN
+2006 IKRYN

-2021 YAEALALNQLKLKRK
+2021 YAETLAVNQLKLKRK
-2036 NTVHEKVSS
+2036 NTMHEKASS

-2074 QEKEDLACRLPEMEQ
+2074 QEKEDLACRLPEMDQ

-2096 LDSEASL
+2096 LDSEASM

-2122 EGRGGLQLRRYR
+2122 EGRGCPQMRRNR
-2134 PVCPPKPSD
+2134 PVFPPKPSD

-2149 VLGGR
+2149 IPGGR
-2154 VSLPNLTPASSTSS
+2154 ISLPNLTRASSSSS
-2168 VSSCPSSICESS
+2168 VSSCASSTSES
-2180 GASFRHPLQR
+2180 SFRHPLQR
-2190 RNPVIPDTV
+2190 RNPVIPGTV
-2199 KLPPGVLSQPA
+2199 KLPPGILSQSVASSPA
-2210 ATSPSRTPPGNQ
+2210 QTYIPPGSR
-2222 ALLKPWVRMRE
+2222 AFKHLMRRRE
-2233 RPGRRKDSTQSLY
+2233 QPGRRKDSTQSLY
-2246 VDGPEC
+2246 IDGAEC
-2252 DLLLHFSSCPPS
+2252 DLLLQFSSCPPS
-2264 NSSSSSSISMV
+2264 ASSSSSSIALV
-2275 TPSPQLQHHETEA
+2275 TPPPPYQHHETQA
-2288 STGQRRFSDPD
+2288 SKGQRRFSDPD

>member
-1 MSVRDGAANMATNAG
+1 MSVRDGAATMVTNAG
-16 GGGGGGGPASPN
+16 GGAGGGGPASPN

-35 LLQIYPRLAAQN
+35 LLQIYPRLAAQS

-59 TASSVILDSATA
+59 TAASVISDAATV
-71 LGLDPGRLYVLA
+71 LGLDPSRMYVLA
-83 EVKECGGEEWVLE
+83 EVKESGGEEWVLE
-96 AGDLPVQRFLL
+96 AGDLPAQRFLL

-118 SFGFYFLLQERN
+118 SLGFYFLLQERN
-130 HDGSIH
+130 HDGTIH
-136 YVHLPTLSKEQEARR
+136 YVHLPSVAKEQEAQR
-151 LAARGFLPPQQDDF
+151 LAARGFLPPPQDDF

-173 LNEDSIL
+173 LSEDSIL
-180 DNLRMRFYKKKIYTY
+180 NNLRTRFYKKKIYTY

-214 KYVKMYENHQLGK
+214 KYVKMYENQQLGK

-242 MLKKRV
+242 MLRKRV

-359 LGASA
+359 LGASE
-364 EERKEFKLLPPEE
+364 EERKEFKLLPPED

-402 QAMEMVGFLPTT
+402 QAMEMVGFLPAT

-433 RRKSTGRDEG
+433 RKKSTGRDEG

-521 RDMEESVPCLSI
+521 KDMEESIPCLSI

-632 QGNKYFVPTAVMEP
+632 QGNKYFVPTPVMEP
-646 AFVIQHFAGRVKYQI
+646 AFVIRHFAGKVKYQI

-702 GILRATIRGIAA
+702 GILRATIRGLAA
-714 FNEAGRTRAAKT
+714 FNEAGRSWAAKT

-736 PLGELQRSNAPIERM
+736 PLGELKQSNAPIDRM

-823 NKTTKPR
+823 QKSTKQR
-830 QAIPKSLLDS
+830 QVIPKNLLDS
-840 RSLKFIVSMTL
+840 RSLKFIVSLTL
-851 QDRTTKSLLHL
+851 HDRTTKSLLHL
-862 HKKKKAPSI
+862 HKKKKPPSI

-885 LNRAEPYFIRCIRSN
+885 LNRAEPFFIRCIRSN

-909 EALVLQQLR
+909 EALVIQQLR

-937 TFQEFIEQFRVLLPK
+937 TFQEFLEQFRVLLPK
-952 NAMVSKEDI
+952 NTTAFKEDI
-961 SALLGKKM
+961 SELLEKKM
-969 GLDPTTYQIGK
+969 GLDSTTYQIGK

-995 MLHKD
+995 ALHKD

-1007 LQRWFRARLQ
+1007 LQRWFRACLQ
-1017 RKEFLD
+1017 RREFLD
-1023 MRQAAILIQC
+1023 MRQAAILIQR

-1042 QMRQAATLIQ
+1042 QRRRAATLIQ
-1052 SVWRGH
+1052 AIWRGY
-1058 RQRSENHRQRQG
+1058 RQRSENRLKSQG

-1079 GHSARRRCHSIRE
+1079 GHSARRRCQSLRE
-1092 EKRKKEEEEEEA
+1092 EKRRKEEEEKEA
-1104 LRRAEEEERRKR
+1104 RKRAEEEERRR
-1116 EEEEEEVRRNAA
+1116 TEEEAAQRKA
-1128 EEEERI
+1128 EEEEAQR
-1134 RLEEEEAKRKAEE
+1134 RAEEE
-1147 EAARKALEE
+1147 EAARKMQ
-1156 NKKRE
+1156 E
-1161 EEEKRL
+1161 EEERL
-1167 AREPQT
+1167 ASEPQT
-1173 REHPDIELV
+1173 RDDPDIELV
-1182 TEEMLDKNLPVQE
+1182 TEEMLHDNLLVQE
-1195 MEEEEEEEEERGEQG
+1195 TEKGKEEEEEQAK
-1210 GEVNTSS
+1210 
-1217 HTEEE
+1217 
-1222 VEDEELSL
+1222 DEELEGGEL
-1230 KTNGTQAEA
+1230 DLETNGTVAEA
-1239 GPQLNEEE
+1239 GPQLDEKEDD
-1247 EEDLEKQTLGQS
+1247 EDLENQSLGES
-1259 DSEPRLPS
+1259 DLNPVPPS
-1267 DGDTSSALRPRSPA
+1267 DALAPTSQDEGLDKQAPGDTSVPSS
-1281 QGVDEEAST
+1281 
-1290 PPNAEQK
+1290 AEQK
-1297 KAQPSALNR
+1297 RASTSAINKGPL
-1306 VQSSRSQEKREQ
+1306 SRSQEKREQ

-1323 LEHNQRETERAASS
+1323 LEHNQRETERASS
-1337 SSSPSAIGKDQ
+1337 SATSKDETSLPISKSP
-1348 TSPPKSKTQE
+1348 E
-1358 TSKLKERSDSK
+1358 TSKLKERAESK

-1383 DKGGKKEAKSSP
+1383 DKGGKKEAKT
-1395 PSPSPGP
+1395 SPSAGP

-1411 PADSEKNGLAE
+1411 PADPVPERNGLGE
-1422 GVGAVNLHRR
+1422 GGGVVNLHRR
-1432 TGAMKEKPEKW
+1432 PGAIKEKPEKW
-1443 KGRRSDGEHAE
+1443 KGRRSDGEFSE
-1454 GTSSPPLH
+1454 GTSPSQPH
-1462 NREERTKKT
+1462 NREERRKKQ
-1471 PLSETA
+1471 PLSDTA
-1477 SSSFDSVPSGFEGA
+1477 SSSIDSLSPGSEGA
-1491 AAFSGKEQII
+1491 GAISAKEI
-1501 SPSESHDDG
+1501 SPSEGHGEG
-1510 SKGSSIRRRHQEG
+1510 SKGSSIRRKHQDG
-1523 HQDSAHS
+1523 HQDSTQS
-1530 IPSTP
+1530 VPSTP
-1535 DRPGG
+1535 DSRPGG
-1540 FFSKILKKRPHKE
+1540 FFSKILKKRGKE
-1553 AQTPDNGELTFAQ
+1553 AQTPDNGELTLAQ
-1566 TLNEKST
+1566 VLSERP
-1573 AGEAPGA
+1573 AGGEAPA
-1580 GHPSRPLSQPH
+1580 SGHASRPVSQPQ
-1591 GDRAGKSLGRNP
+1591 GDRAGKGLGRNP

-1667 ENIKAMYS
+1667 ETIKDMYS
-1675 LPKTTIGYK
+1675 LPKPTIGYK
-1684 GLMTGYQNKV
+1684 GLMTGYKNKV
-1694 IHLAGSKQKEEV
+1694 IHLAGDTQKGEV
-1706 QLVVNLFQSV
+1706 PLVVNLFQSV

-1724 MKKEEAEPAKPAKA
+1724 MKKEEAEPAKPAKT
-1738 RKKRRKKDKRMES
+1738 RKKRRKKDKSMES
-1751 PLDHVF
+1751 PLDHNF

-1793 KCLSKI
+1793 KCLCKI

-1814 FNGQHFGVRMCHLVN
+1814 FNGQHFGVRVCHLVN
-1829 EKNPVPMVLEMM
+1829 DKNPVPMVLEMM

-1872 DTDPHLICLE
+1872 ETDPHIVCLE

-1897 RELPDPLMTFIH
+1897 RELPDPLMTFAH

-1927 AIYKGLEELPTANFN
+1927 AIYKVLEELPTANFN
-1942 TLERLVFHLVR
+1942 TLERLIFHLVR
-1953 VCKEEAH
+1953 VCKVEAH

-1997 CVEMLINEQ
+1997 CVEMLITEQ
-2006 IRLYN
+2006 IRRYN

-2021 YAEALALNQLKLKRK
+2021 YAEALAVNQLKLKRQ
-2036 NTVHEKVSS
+2036 NTMHEKVSS
-2045 DLSVVPENEPL
+2045 DLSAVPENEPL
-2056 DSDTEAEKNLV
+2056 DSDAEAEKNLV

-2112 QRSSAHSSEP
+2112 QRSSVHSSEP
-2122 EGRGGLQLRRYR
+2122 EGRGGAHLRRFK
-2134 PVCPPKPSD
+2134 PVCPPKPAD

-2149 VLGGR
+2149 VPGGR
-2154 VSLPNLTPASSTSS
+2154 ISQPSLTPSSSTSS
-2168 VSSCPSSICESS
+2168 LFSCASSISESFN
-2180 GASFRHPLQR
+2180 ASFRHPLQR

-2199 KLPPGVLSQPA
+2199 KLPPGILPQSA
-2210 ATSPSRTPPGNQ
+2210 ASSPTHTPPGNRP
-2222 ALLKPWVRMRE
+2222 LKCFRRRE
-2233 RPGRRKDSTQSLY
+2233 HPGRRKDSTQSLY
-2246 VDGPEC
+2246 IDSPEC

-2264 NSSSSSSISMV
+2264 ASCSSTSISV
-2275 TPSPQLQHHETEA
+2275 VAPSSQHQHRDTQA
-2288 STGQRRFSDPD
+2288 SKDQRRFSDPD
-2299 IPYMDD
+2299 IPFMDD

>member
-1 MSVRDGAANMATNAG
+1 MSVRDGAATMAMNAG
-16 GGGGGGGPASPN
+16 GGGRGGGGGSGGGSAGPN
-28 DNDGRSY
+28 DHDGRSY
-35 LLQIYPRLAAQN
+35 LLQIYPRLAAQ
-47 STCCNLRVQKDA
+47 STTCCSLQVQKDA
-59 TASSVILDSATA
+59 TAASVIADAAAA
-71 LGLDPGRLYVLA
+71 LGLDPGRMYVLA

-96 AGDLPVQRFLL
+96 AGDLPAQRFLL
-107 WPRKAQEQHPQ
+107 WPRKAQEKHPQ
-118 SFGFYFLLQERN
+118 SLGFYFLLQERN
-130 HDGSIH
+130 HDGSIR
-136 YVHLPTLSKEQEARR
+136 YVHLPPVTKAQEAQ
-151 LAARGFLPPQQDDF
+151 LADRGFLPPPQDDF

-180 DNLRMRFYKKKIYTY
+180 NNLRTRFYKKKIYTY

-242 MLKKRV
+242 MLRKRV

-312 FGKFIQVNYLE
+312 FVTASACVF
-323 SGVVRGAVVEKYLL
+323 AT
-337 EKSRL
+337 
-342 VSREKNERNYHV
+342 RNYHV

-359 LGASA
+359 LGASE
-364 EERKEFKLLPPEE
+364 EERKEFKLLPPED

-402 QAMEMVGFLPTT
+402 QAMEMVGFLPAT
-414 KKQIFS
+414 KKQIFL

-512 RINHALLNK
+512 RINHSLLNK
-521 RDMEESVPCLSI
+521 KDMEESVPCLSI

-560 LQYYFNHHI
+560 LQYYFNNHI

-632 QGNKYFVPTAVMEP
+632 LGNNYFVSTPVMEP
-646 AFVIQHFAGRVKYQI
+646 AFVIQHFAGKVKYQI

-693 MDPVAMFRW
+693 TDPVAMFRW

-714 FNEAGRTRAAKT
+714 FNEAGRSWAAKT
-726 SGVVRPISRT
+726 SGAMSGVTVHPH
-736 PLGELQRSNAPIERM
+736 LLH
-751 YKRAS
+751 
-756 MLDFYF
+756 L
-762 DHSEERPL
+762 L
-770 EAFEDI
+770 
-776 FASYES
+776 
-782 KKDMHAE
+782 

-796 LQLDGEDP
+796 LPLDGEDP

-817 RHVLQK
+817 RHILQK
-823 NKTTKPR
+823 HKHTKQR
-830 QAIPKSLLDS
+830 QVIPKSLLDS
-840 RSLKFIVSMTL
+840 QSLKFIVSLTL
-851 QDRTTKSLLHL
+851 HDRTTKSLLHV
-862 HKKKKAPSI
+862 HKKKKKPPSI

-885 LNRAEPYFIRCIRSN
+885 LNRAEPFFIRCIRSN

-909 EALVLQQLR
+909 EALVFQQLR

-937 TFQEFIEQFRVLLPK
+937 TFQEFIEHFRVLLPM
-952 NAMVSKEDI
+952 NADASKEDI
-961 SALLGKKM
+961 AALLEKKM

-1000 VMRKIIF
+1000 VKHKIIF
-1007 LQRWFRARLQ
+1007 LQRWFRGRLQ
-1017 RKEFLD
+1017 RKEFLV
-1023 MRQAAILIQC
+1023 MRQAAILIQR
-1033 SWRRYCKEE
+1033 SWRRYCIEE
-1042 QMRQAATLIQ
+1042 RRRRAAAVIQA
-1052 SVWRGH
+1052 VWRGH
-1058 RQRSENHRQRQG
+1058 RQRSEYHRQRQG

-1079 GHSARRRCHSIRE
+1079 GHSAQDTDFE
-1092 EKRKKEEEEEEA
+1092 LA
-1104 LRRAEEEERRKR
+1104 T
-1116 EEEEEEVRRNAA
+1116 VQ
-1128 EEEERI
+1128 
-1134 RLEEEEAKRKAEE
+1134 KAEE
-1147 EAARKALEE
+1147 NR
-1156 NKKRE
+1156 
-1161 EEEKRL
+1161 
-1167 AREPQT
+1167 
-1173 REHPDIELV
+1173 
-1182 TEEMLDKNLPVQE
+1182 
-1195 MEEEEEEEEERGEQG
+1195 
-1210 GEVNTSS
+1210 EVNTSS
-1217 HTEEE
+1217 YTEVEQGKGEE
-1222 VEDEELSL
+1222 LEDEDEEFDYE
-1230 KTNGTQAEA
+1230 TNGTLAEA
-1239 GPQLNEEE
+1239 GTQLDEKEDD
-1247 EEDLEKQTLGQS
+1247 EDLGRPDSRQPFGRVTSNAPTPTCPDDASAASNEKRARA
-1259 DSEPRLPS
+1259 PAF
-1267 DGDTSSALRPRSPA
+1267 SS
-1281 QGVDEEAST
+1281 G
-1290 PPNAEQK
+1290 
-1297 KAQPSALNR
+1297 
-1306 VQSSRSQEKREQ
+1306 QSSRSQEKREL

-1337 SSSPSAIGKDQ
+1337 SSSTPPSNKDQ
-1348 TSPPKSKTQE
+1348 TSPLKSESQD
-1358 TSKLKERSDSK
+1358 SSRLKERADSK
-1369 ELDQYTFVAWKMKE
+1369 ELDQYTFVVRKVKE
-1383 DKGGKKEAKSSP
+1383 DKGGKKEAKQSP
-1395 PSPSPGP
+1395 PSSSP
-1402 VRPSTLSLQ
+1402 VRPSSL
-1411 PADSEKNGLAE
+1411 PLHSADAVSAERNGLGE
-1422 GVGAVNLHRR
+1422 GVGAANLQRR
-1432 TGAMKEKPEKW
+1432 HGAFKEKPEKW
-1443 KGRRSDGEHAE
+1443 KGRRSNGEYPDS
-1454 GTSSPPLH
+1454 TSSTQ
-1462 NREERTKKT
+1462 NKEER
-1471 PLSETA
+1471 
-1477 SSSFDSVPSGFEGA
+1477 
-1491 AAFSGKEQII
+1491 GKNN
-1501 SPSESHDDG
+1501 
-1510 SKGSSIRRRHQEG
+1510 KG
-1523 HQDSAHS
+1523 
-1530 IPSTP
+1530 
-1535 DRPGG
+1535 
-1540 FFSKILKKRPHKE
+1540 
-1553 AQTPDNGELTFAQ
+1553 
-1566 TLNEKST
+1566 
-1573 AGEAPGA
+1573 
-1580 GHPSRPLSQPH
+1580 
-1591 GDRAGKSLGRNP
+1591 LGRNP

-1630 LRHLDEFLGNQV
+1630 LRHLDEFLGNQ
-1642 NDFRSRGKSLS
+1642 SLS

-1667 ENIKAMYS
+1667 ETIKAMYS
-1675 LPKTTIGYK
+1675 LPKPTIGYK
-1684 GLMTGYQNKV
+1684 GLMTGYQQKV
-1694 IHLAGSKQKEEV
+1694 MHLADDKQKAEV

-1738 RKKRRKKDKRMES
+1738 RKKRRKKDKSVTMH

-1757 INYQV
+1757 VNYQV
-1762 NIMQSCDQCSSYIW
+1762 NIVQSCDQCSYYIW

-1784 SYCKMVCHK
+1784 SDCKMVCHK
-1793 KCLSKI
+1793 KCLGKI
-1799 VTDCS
+1799 ITDCS
-1804 TFCAKKSDEE
+1804 TFCAKKGDEDS
-1814 FNGQHFGVRMCHLVN
+1814 GGLHFGVRVGSLVN
-1829 EKNPVPMVLEMM
+1829 DKNPVPMVLEMM

-1847 HGLYTE
+1847 QGLYTE

-1872 DTDPHLICLE
+1872 ETDPHRVCLE

-1897 RELPDPLMTFIH
+1897 RELPDPLMTFTH
-1909 YNDFLH
+1909 YSDFLH

-1927 AIYKGLEELPTANFN
+1927 AVYKELDELPMANFN

-1953 VCKEEAH
+1953 VCKEEGH

-1975 ILRCPDSADPLLSM
+1975 ILRCPDNADPLLSM

-1997 CVEMLINEQ
+1997 CVEMIINEQ
-2006 IRLYN
+2006 IRKYN
-2011 EKMEEIEQLE
+2011 EKMVEIEQLE
-2021 YAEALALNQLKLKRK
+2021 YAEALAVNQLKLKRQ
-2036 NTVHEKVSS
+2036 NTHYWHLPLRFSAPHKGVHEKGSS

-2056 DSDTEAEKNLV
+2056 DSDTEAENLM

-2074 QEKEDLACRLPEMEQ
+2074 QEKEDLAYRLPEMEQ

-2096 LDSEASL
+2096 FDSEASL
-2103 SSESLLDEQ
+2103 SAESLLDEQ
-2112 QRSSAHSSEP
+2112 QRASVPCSETDGQYSAC
-2122 EGRGGLQLRRYR
+2122 GR
-2134 PVCPPKPSD
+2134 
-2143 LAQRPK
+2143 
-2149 VLGGR
+2149 
-2154 VSLPNLTPASSTSS
+2154 STSS
-2168 VSSCPSSICESS
+2168 VSSCVSSPSDSPAASI
-2180 GASFRHPLQR
+2180 RHLLQR
-2190 RNPVIPDTV
+2190 RNPIIPATV
-2199 KLPPGVLSQPA
+2199 KLPHGVPSQSA
-2210 ATSPSRTPPGNQ
+2210 AYKAAPEYRASKFFAR
-2222 ALLKPWVRMRE
+2222 RRE
-2233 RPGRRKDSTQSLY
+2233 HPGRRKDSTKSLY
-2246 VDGPEC
+2246 IDSSES
-2252 DLLLHFSSCPPS
+2252 DLSFSSCPPS
-2264 NSSSSSSISMV
+2264 ISPSPMV
-2275 TPSPQLQHHETEA
+2275 TPPPRHQHHHTQA
-2288 STGQRRFSDPD
+2288 TRGQRRFSDPD
-2299 IPYMDD
+2299 IPFIDDD

>member
-1 MSVRDGAANMATNAG
+1 MSVRDGAATMATNAG
-16 GGGGGGGPASPN
+16 GGGGRGGPASPN
-28 DNDGRSY
+28 DHDGRAY
-35 LLQIYPRLAAQN
+35 LLQIYSRLAAQ
-47 STCCNLRVQKDA
+47 STTCCNLRVQKDA
-59 TASSVILDSATA
+59 TAAAVISDAATA
-71 LGLDPGRLYVLA
+71 LGLDPGRMYVLA

-96 AGDLPVQRFLL
+96 AGDLPAQRFLL
-107 WPRKAQEQHPQ
+107 WPRKAQEQHPR
-118 SFGFYFLLQERN
+118 SLGFYFLLQERN
-130 HDGSIH
+130 HDGTIH
-136 YVHLPTLSKEQEARR
+136 YVHLPPVTKEQEAQ
-151 LAARGFLPPQQDDF
+151 LAARGFLPPPQNDF

-180 DNLRMRFYKKKIYTY
+180 NNLRTRFYKKKIYTY

-242 MLKKRV
+242 MLRKRV

-342 VSREKNERNYHV
+342 VSRENNERNYHV

-359 LGASA
+359 LGASE
-364 EERKEFKLLPPEE
+364 EERKEFKLLPPED

-402 QAMEMVGFLPTT
+402 QAMEMVGFLSAT

-464 LLVEALTKR
+464 LLVEALTQR

-521 RDMEESVPCLSI
+521 KDMEESVPCLSI

-632 QGNKYFVPTAVMEP
+632 QGNNYFVPTPVMEP
-646 AFVIQHFAGRVKYQI
+646 AFVIRHFAGKVKYQI

-714 FNEAGRTRAAKT
+714 FNEAGRSWAAKT

-736 PLGELQRSNAPIERM
+736 PLGELQRSNAPIDRM

-796 LQLDGEDP
+796 LPLDGEDP

-823 NKTTKPR
+823 NKNAKQR
-830 QAIPKSLLDS
+830 QVIPKSLLDS
-840 RSLKFIVSMTL
+840 RSLKFIVSLTL

-862 HKKKKAPSI
+862 HKKKKPPSI

-885 LNRAEPYFIRCIRSN
+885 LNRAEPFFIRCIRSN
-900 AEKKEMYLD
+900 AEKKEMYLN
-909 EALVLQQLR
+909 EALVVQQLR

-952 NAMVSKEDI
+952 NAAASKEDI
-961 SALLGKKM
+961 SALLEKKM

-995 MLHKD
+995 TLHKD
-1000 VMRKIIF
+1000 VMHKIIF
-1007 LQRWFRARLQ
+1007 LQRWFRGRLQ

-1023 MRQAAILIQC
+1023 MRQAAILIQH
-1033 SWRRYCKEE
+1033 SWRRYCEE
-1042 QMRQAATLIQ
+1042 ERRRRAAALIQ

-1058 RQRSENHRQRQG
+1058 RQRSEYHRQRQG

-1079 GHSARRRCHSIRE
+1079 GHSARRRCHSMRE
-1092 EKRKKEEEEEEA
+1092 DIQRKEEEEKEA
-1104 LRRAEEEERRKR
+1104 LKRAEEEERRKR
-1116 EEEEEEVRRNAA
+1116 EEEEEARRRAD
-1128 EEEERI
+1128 EEEER
-1134 RLEEEEAKRKAEE
+1134 RMEEE
-1147 EAARKALEE
+1147 EAARRKADEDE
-1156 NKKRE
+1156 ARRRAE
-1161 EEEKRL
+1161 EEEAVRKAQEAQNKTEEMGKRL
-1167 AREPQT
+1167 ASEPQT
-1173 REHPDIELV
+1173 REDPDIELV
-1182 TEEMLDKNLPVQE
+1182 TEEMLDDILPVQE
-1195 MEEEEEEEEERGEQG
+1195 AEEERGEG
-1210 GEVNTSS
+1210 DGEVNTSS
-1217 HTEEE
+1217 YTEEE
-1222 VEDEELSL
+1222 QGKDEELEEEDEELDL
-1230 KTNGTQAEA
+1230 ETNGTLAEA
-1239 GPQLNEEE
+1239 GTQLDEKEDN
-1247 EEDLEKQTLGQS
+1247 EDLGHSGSK
-1259 DSEPRLPS
+1259 LPFG
-1267 DGDTSSALRPRSPA
+1267 GDTSNALTPTSPGEAPSNTSAPSTEKAVHAPA
-1281 QGVDEEAST
+1281 ISRGG
-1290 PPNAEQK
+1290 
-1297 KAQPSALNR
+1297 
-1306 VQSSRSQEKREQ
+1306 SSRSQEKREQ

-1337 SSSPSAIGKDQ
+1337 SSTSASGKDQ
-1348 TSPPKSKTQE
+1348 TSPPKSKSQE
-1358 TSKLKERSDSK
+1358 PSKLKERADSK

-1383 DKGGKKEAKSSP
+1383 DKGEKKEEKPSP
-1395 PSPSPGP
+1395 PYAGP
-1402 VRPSTLSLQ
+1402 VRPSSL
-1411 PADSEKNGLAE
+1411 PLHTADQFPDRNGL
-1422 GVGAVNLHRR
+1422 GDGGGATHLQRR
-1432 TGAMKEKPEKW
+1432 AGAIKEKPEKW
-1443 KGRRSDGEHAE
+1443 KGRRSNGEYAD
-1454 GTSSPPLH
+1454 GTSPPPPH
-1462 NREERTKKT
+1462 REERKKKQ

-1477 SSSFDSVPSGFEGA
+1477 FSSVDSLSPGFEGA
-1491 AAFSGKEQII
+1491 GALSAREMI
-1501 SPSESHDDG
+1501 SPSDGHADG
-1510 SKGSSIRRRHQEG
+1510 SKGSSMRRKHQDGSG
-1523 HQDSAHS
+1523 HQDSAPS

-1535 DRPGG
+1535 DRSGG

-1553 AQTPDNGELTFAQ
+1553 AQTPDNGDLTLAQ
-1566 TLNEKST
+1566 ILNERPT
-1573 AGEAPGA
+1573 AGEAPTS
-1580 GHPSRPLSQPH
+1580 GHPSRPLSQPQ
-1591 GDRAGKSLGRNP
+1591 GDRAGKGLGRNP

-1630 LRHLDEFLGNQV
+1630 LQHLDEFLGNQV

-1660 TATMQFR
+1660 TSTMQFR
-1667 ENIKAMYS
+1667 DTIKAMYS
-1675 LPKTTIGYK
+1675 LPKPTIGYK

-1694 IHLAGSKQKEEV
+1694 IHLAGDQQKGEV

-1724 MKKEEAEPAKPAKA
+1724 MKKEEAEPAKPPKA
-1738 RKKRRKKDKRMES
+1738 RKKRRKKDKSMES

-1757 INYQV
+1757 VNYQV

-1793 KCLSKI
+1793 KCLCKI

-1804 TFCAKKSDEE
+1804 TFCVKKSDEE
-1814 FNGQHFGVRMCHLVN
+1814 SGGLHFGVRVCHLVSD
-1829 EKNPVPMVLEMM
+1829 KNPVPIVLEMM

-1872 DTDPHLICLE
+1872 ETDPHLVCLE

-1909 YNDFLH
+1909 YSDFLH
-1915 AVELPE
+1915 TVELPE

-1927 AIYKGLEELPTANFN
+1927 AVYKGLEELPMANFN

-1960 NRMSPNSL
+1960 NRMSSNSL

-1975 ILRCPDSADPLLSM
+1975 VLRCPDSADPLLSM

-1997 CVEMLINEQ
+1997 CIEMIINEQ
-2006 IRLYN
+2006 IRRYN

-2021 YAEALALNQLKLKRK
+2021 FAEALAVNQLKLKRQ

-2056 DSDTEAEKNLV
+2056 DSDTEAENNLM

-2089 PGSDQEN
+2089 TGSDQEN
-2096 LDSEASL
+2096 FDSEASL

-2112 QRSSAHSSEP
+2112 QRSSVHGSEP
-2122 EGRGGLQLRRYR
+2122 EGRGGPQLKRYK
-2134 PVCPPKPSD
+2134 PVCPPKPPD

-2149 VLGGR
+2149 VPGGH
-2154 VSLPNLTPASSTSS
+2154 VSLLSLTPASSTSS
-2168 VSSCPSSICESS
+2168 VSSGISSASDSS
-2180 GASFRHPLQR
+2180 SVSIRNLLQR
-2190 RNPVIPDTV
+2190 RNPIIPGTV
-2199 KLPPGVLSQPA
+2199 KLPHGVLAQSA
-2210 ATSPSRTPPGNQ
+2210 ASKPTQNYTPRENRT
-2222 ALLKPWVRMRE
+2222 LKYLVRRRE
-2233 RPGRRKDSTQSLY
+2233 HPGRRKDSTQSLY
-2246 VDGPEC
+2246 IDSPEC
-2252 DLLLHFSSCPPS
+2252 DLLLHLSSCPPS
-2264 NSSSSSSISMV
+2264 TSSSSSSMI
-2275 TPSPQLQHHETEA
+2275 TPSPQHQHADTQA
-2288 STGQRRFSDPD
+2288 TKGQRRFSDPD
-2299 IPYMDD
+2299 IPFIDD
-2305 DV
+2305 GV

>member
-1 MSVRDGAANMATNAG
+1 MSVRDGAATMATNAG
-16 GGGGGGGPASPN
+16 GGGGGGLTSPN
-28 DNDGRSY
+28 DDRTY
-35 LLQIYPRLAAQN
+35 MLQIYPRLASQTT
-47 STCCNLRVQKDA
+47 TCCTLRVHKDA
-59 TASSVILDSATA
+59 TTASVISDTAAT
-71 LGLDPGRLYVLA
+71 LGLDPSRLYVLA

-107 WPRKAQEQHPQ
+107 WPRKAQEQHPR
-118 SFGFYFLLQERN
+118 SLGFYFVLQERN
-130 HDGSIH
+130 YDGSIQ
-136 YVHLPTLSKEQEARR
+136 YVHLPPLSKEQEVHR
-151 LAARGFLPPQQDDF
+151 LAARGFLPPPQDDF

-173 LNEDSIL
+173 LTEDSIL
-180 DNLRMRFYKKKIYTY
+180 NNLRTRFHKKKIYTY
-195 AGSILIAINPFK
+195 AGSIFIAINPFK

-242 MLKKRV
+242 MLRKRV

-359 LGASA
+359 LGASE
-364 EERKEFKLLPPEE
+364 EERKEYKLLPPEE
-377 YFYLKQQNFKIEDEE
+377 YFYLKQENFKIEDEE

-402 QAMEMVGFLPTT
+402 QAMEMVGFLPAT

-433 RRKSTGRDEG
+433 SKKSTGRDDG

-453 TLSDLLKVKEE
+453 TLSDLLKVKDE

-521 RDMEESVPCLSI
+521 KDMEESVSCLSI
-533 GVLDIFGFEDFETN
+533 GVLDIFGFEDFQTN

-560 LQYYFNHHI
+560 LQYYFNNHI

-616 PHATD
+616 PRATD

-632 QGNKYFVPTAVMEP
+632 QGNKYFVPTPVLEP
-646 AFVIQHFAGRVKYQI
+646 AFVIQHFAGRVKYHIQ
-661 KDFREKNTDHMRPD
+661 DFREKNTDHMRPD

-681 SSDRAYVRQLIG
+681 SSDRAFVRQLIG

-702 GILRATIRGIAA
+702 GILRATVRGLAA
-714 FNEAGRTRAAKT
+714 FNEAGRSWAAKK
-726 SGVVRPISRT
+726 SGVIRPVSRT
-736 PLGELQRSNAPIERM
+736 PLGELKRSNTPIERV

-776 FASYES
+776 FASFEK

-804 RKLLQSWGRLRFP
+804 RRLLQSWGRLRFP
-817 RHVLQK
+817 RHILQK
-823 NKTTKPR
+823 NKSVKQR
-830 QAIPKSLLDS
+830 QVIPKSLLDS
-840 RSLKFIVSMTL
+840 RSLKFIVSLTL
-851 QDRTTKSLLHL
+851 HDRTTKSLLHL
-862 HKKKKAPSI
+862 HKKKKPPSI
-871 SAQFQTSLTKLLET
+871 SAQFQNSLTKLLET
-885 LNRAEPYFIRCIRSN
+885 LNKAEPFFIRCIRSN

-909 EALVLQQLR
+909 EALVLKQLH

-937 TFQEFIEQFRVLLPK
+937 TFQEFVQQFRVLLPK
-952 NAMVSKEDI
+952 NSSASKEDI
-961 SALLGKKM
+961 MELLEKKM
-969 GLDPTTYQIGK
+969 GLDPTTFQIGK

-988 ERQQLQD
+988 ERQKLQD
-995 MLHKD
+995 VLHKE
-1000 VMRKIIF
+1000 VMRKIVF
-1007 LQRWFRARLQ
+1007 LQRWFRARLRRQ
-1017 RKEFLD
+1017 EFLD
-1023 MRQAAILIQC
+1023 MRTAAILIQC
-1033 SWRRYCKEE
+1033 LWRRYCREE
-1042 QMRQAATLIQ
+1042 QKRRAATLIQ
-1052 SVWRGH
+1052 ALWRGYS
-1058 RQRSENHRQRQG
+1058 QRAQFHRQRQG

-1079 GHSARRRCHSIRE
+1079 GHSARKRCQSIRE

-1104 LRRAEEEERRKR
+1104 RRRAEEEERRKR
-1116 EEEEEEVRRNAA
+1116 EEEEE
-1128 EEEERI
+1128 
-1134 RLEEEEAKRKAEE
+1134 AKRKAEE
-1147 EAARKALEE
+1147 EARLRLEEEARRRAEQEEAAARKAQEQG
-1156 NKKRE
+1156 K
-1161 EEEKRL
+1161 EEEKRI
-1167 AREPQT
+1167 REPDLELVAEEILD
-1173 REHPDIELV
+1173 EHPLV
-1182 TEEMLDKNLPVQE
+1182 TEEEQSKD
-1195 MEEEEEEEEERGEQG
+1195 EEL
-1210 GEVNTSS
+1210 
-1217 HTEEE
+1217 
-1222 VEDEELSL
+1222 EDEEQDLEI
-1230 KTNGTQAEA
+1230 TATVA
-1239 GPQLNEEE
+1239 GSQPDESEE
-1247 EEDLEKQTLGQS
+1247 EEDLEDQTRGQQ
-1259 DSEPRLPS
+1259 DSEPVLLS
-1267 DGDTSSALRPRSPA
+1267 EEVTSNALTPTAPP
-1281 QGVDEEAST
+1281 QGEDKLSSTTSTTPHAEE
-1290 PPNAEQK
+1290 
-1297 KAQPSALNR
+1297 QPSLSMKCS
-1306 VQSSRSQEKREQ
+1306 SSRSMKKREE
-1318 RRRRG
+1318 RRQRG
-1323 LEHNQRETERAASS
+1323 LEHNKRETERAAATSS
-1337 SSSPSAIGKDQ
+1337 SSTTIDKDQ
-1348 TSPPKSKTQE
+1348 KSSPKSRNQE

-1369 ELDQYTFVAWKMKE
+1369 ELDQYTFVAWKVKD
-1383 DKGGKKEAKSSP
+1383 DKGGKKEARSSP
-1395 PSPSPGP
+1395 PPVGP
-1402 VRPSTLSLQ
+1402 VRPTTLPLQ
-1411 PADSEKNGLAE
+1411 PANSPHEKNGLSE
-1422 GVGAVNLHRR
+1422 GVGSTTLQRR
-1432 TGAMKEKPEKW
+1432 PGAIKEKPEKW
-1443 KGRRSDGEHAE
+1443 RERRSNGENCE
-1454 GTSSPPLH
+1454 GTSSPPLY
-1462 NREERTKKT
+1462 NREDKRKKS
-1471 PLSETA
+1471 PLSETTY
-1477 SSSFDSVPSGFEGA
+1477 SLSDSLSPNSEGA
-1491 AAFSGKEQII
+1491 SAI
-1501 SPSESHDDG
+1501 SVREKSISLESHNEKGGSIRKRHQDG
-1510 SKGSSIRRRHQEG
+1510 SGS
-1523 HQDSAHS
+1523 QDSAHP
-1530 IPSTP
+1530 ITSTP
-1535 DRPGG
+1535 DKSGG
-1540 FFSKILKKRPHKE
+1540 FFKFLKKRTKE

-1566 TLNEKST
+1566 SINDKST
-1573 AGEAPGA
+1573 PGEAPPS
-1580 GHPSRPLSQPH
+1580 GHLSRPPAQPQ
-1591 GDRAGKSLGRNP
+1591 GDRTSKPLGRNP

-1642 NDFRSRGKSLS
+1642 NNFRSRGMSM
-1653 ATEAIFV
+1653 TESIFV
-1660 TATMQFR
+1660 KATMQFR
-1667 ENIKAMYS
+1667 EHIKSMYS
-1675 LPKTTIGYK
+1675 FTKPTMGYK
-1684 GLMTGYQNKV
+1684 GLMSGYQNMV
-1694 IHLAGSKQKEEV
+1694 IHQAGSGNQEDIT
-1706 QLVVNLFQSV
+1706 LVVNLFQSM

-1724 MKKEEAEPAKPAKA
+1724 IKKEEAEPAKPAKI
-1738 RKKRRKKDKRMES
+1738 RKKRRKKDKSMES
-1751 PLDHVF
+1751 PLDHGFV
-1757 INYQV
+1757 NYQV
-1762 NIMQSCDQCSSYIW
+1762 SIVQSCDQCSSYIW

-1784 SYCKMVCHK
+1784 NYCKMVCHK

-1799 VTDCS
+1799 STDCT
-1804 TFCAKKSDEE
+1804 TFCARKSDEE
-1814 FNGQHFGVRMCHLVN
+1814 VTGQHFGVRVCRLVS
-1829 EKNPVPMVLEMM
+1829 EKNPVPVVLEMM

-1872 DTDPHLICLE
+1872 ETDPHLVILE

-1897 RELPDPLMTFIH
+1897 RELPDPLMTFAH

-1927 AIYKGLEELPTANFN
+1927 AIYKVVEELPTANFN
-1942 TLERLVFHLVR
+1942 VLERLIFHLVR
-1953 VCKEEAH
+1953 VSKEEVH
-1960 NRMSPNSL
+1960 SRMSANSL

-1989 KDVAKTTT
+1989 KDVAKTTI
-1997 CVEMLINEQ
+1997 CVEMLIVEQ
-2006 IRLYN
+2006 TRRYN
-2011 EKMEEIEQLE
+2011 EKMEEIDQLE
-2021 YAEALALNQLKLKRK
+2021 LAENMAVNQLKLKRQ
-2036 NTVHEKVSS
+2036 NTMHEKASS
-2045 DLSVVPENEPL
+2045 HLRDVPENEPL
-2056 DSDTEAEKNLV
+2056 DSDTEAEKNLM

-2074 QEKEDLACRLPEMEQ
+2074 REKEDLACRLPEMEQ
-2089 PGSDQEN
+2089 LGSDQEN

-2112 QRSSAHSSEP
+2112 QRSSINSSDP
-2122 EGRGGLQLRRYR
+2122 EGQCAARLRRQKA
-2134 PVCPPKPSD
+2134 VSLIKSSD
-2143 LAQRPK
+2143 LAQRPQ
-2149 VLGGR
+2149 VPAGR
-2154 VSLPNLTPASSTSS
+2154 VPVANLTPASSTSS
-2168 VSSCPSSICESS
+2168 LSSCSSSASESS
-2180 GASFRHPLQR
+2180 NPFSKPLLQCCS
-2190 RNPVIPDTV
+2190 PVIPDTV
-2199 KLPPGVLSQPA
+2199 KLPPGVRPQA
-2210 ATSPSRTPPGNQ
+2210 AASNSAQTRTPPGNGALSQSVKKRDQ
-2222 ALLKPWVRMRE
+2222 AV
-2233 RPGRRKDSTQSLY
+2233 RRKDSTQSLY
-2246 VDGPEC
+2246 IKNPEC
-2252 DLLLHFSSCPPS
+2252 DLLLHFSTCPPS
-2264 NSSSSSSISMV
+2264 ASSSSSSIAMV
-2275 TPSPQLQHHETEA
+2275 TLSPPLQRHKQIEN
-2288 STGQRRFSDPD
+2288 SKDQRRFSNPEVPNVDL
-2299 IPYMDD
+2299 